1 MTEITAQ
8 MVKDLRESTSAGML
22 DCKKALTETNGDMEA
37 AIDWLRKKVWLRPP
51 KRPAALRPKV
61 WLRLP
66 LTATKAPLS
75 K

>member
-37 AIDWLRKKVWLRPP
+37 AIDWLRKKGLGFGRQKGQPHCG
-51 KRPAALRPKV
+51 RRSGCGC
-61 WLRLP
+61 R
-66 LTATKAPLS
+66 
-75 K
+75 